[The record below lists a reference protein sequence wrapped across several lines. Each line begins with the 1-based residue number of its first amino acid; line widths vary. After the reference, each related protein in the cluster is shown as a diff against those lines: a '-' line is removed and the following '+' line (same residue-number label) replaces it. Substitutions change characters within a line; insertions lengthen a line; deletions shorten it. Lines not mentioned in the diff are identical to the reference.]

1 MVETNAGA
9 EKDSHTMPKKTL
21 RSITRSAAFG
31 VAALTLL
38 VQTAGAETLPIFDAH
53 VHYSHDAVELV
64 PPAEAVAI
72 LREAGVRKALVSSS
86 DDRGTQL
93 LVEAAPDI
101 IVPSLRPY
109 RRRGEIR
116 TWMHDPTVIDYVED
130 KLARFEYRAIG
141 ELHAF
146 GEDIDTPVV
155 QRMIAL
161 AKEYGLLVHA
171 HSDADAVDRIFKT
184 DTDAF
189 VLWAH
194 SGFDWP
200 EAVRDMLEK
209 HPNLWADLA
218 FRTEQSSGGAVSED
232 WRPMFEAFPERF
244 MVGTDTFAPERWY
257 YVGSHASFS
266 RQWLSSLPK
275 DLAEK
280 IAFRNAEAML
290 RRVEDAGRR

>member
-1 MVETNAGA
+1 MTR
-9 EKDSHTMPKKTL
+9 HTT
-21 RSITRSAAFG
+21 RAITG
-31 VAALTLL
+31 LLALTM
-38 VQTAGAETLPIFDAH
+38 VGVSGAIATAQAETLPIFDAH
-53 VHYSHDAVELV
+53 VHYSHDAVDLV
-64 PPAEAVAI
+64 PPAEAVSI
-72 LREAGVRKALVSSS
+72 LRAAGVRKALVSSS

-93 LVEAAPDI
+93 LFEAAPDI

-116 TWMHDPTVIDYVED
+116 TWMHDPSVIDYVED
-130 KLARFEYRAIG
+130 KLARFQYRAIG

-184 DTDAF
+184 DPDAF

-194 SGFDWP
+194 SGFDRP
-200 EAVRDMLEK
+200 EAVRDMLAK

-218 FRTEQSSGGAVSED
+218 FRTEQASGGVVSED
-232 WRPMFEAFPERF
+232 WRPVFEAFPDRF

-257 YVGSHASFS
+257 YVQAHASFS
-266 RQWLSSLPK
+266 RGWLSSLPR
-275 DLAEK
+275 DLAEN
-280 IAFRNAEAML
+280 IGYRNAEEML
-290 RRVEDAGRR
+290 RRVSEAGRR